1 MGALQPWHII
11 VILAVLVVLFGSKK
25 LPGAA
30 RSMGQSMRIF
40 KAETKGMMREDEQD
54 QQHQDGAAEESQ
66 QPQQQLPPAQQPQ
79 YAQQGQG
86 QTTVNG
92 APLAEPQQ
100 PTQHNQG

>member
-40 KAETKGMMREDEQD
+40 KAETKGMMRDDESD
-54 QQHQDGAAEESQ
+54 QQHPAGGQ
-66 QPQQQLPPAQQPQ
+66 QQAQQLPPGQQQNAQQQP
-79 YAQQGQG
+79 AQEQA
-86 QTTVNG
+86 TVNG
-92 APLAEPQQ
+92 VPLVAPQQ
-100 PTQHNQG
+100 PTDQTQR